1 MSAEQGKRKFYDLPA
16 QPTFHPESPPNQD
29 RLLEQKTELA
39 QYINQNIIG
48 GFLKYFV
55 KMDIEYTWILG

>member
-16 QPTFHPESPPNQD
+16 QPIFHPESAPSED

-48 GFLKYFV
+48 GFF
-55 KMDIEYTWILG
+55 